1 MRVAHAVI
9 NKTLLDVHEKGFH
22 FQWKVSVI
30 KGVPIWSE
38 VGYKRARV
46 WTSGQSMPV

>member
-1 MRVAHAVI
+1 MQ
-9 NKTLLDVHEKGFH
+9 LLTKLFLRYMKKGVH

-38 VGYKRARV
+38 VKYKRARV